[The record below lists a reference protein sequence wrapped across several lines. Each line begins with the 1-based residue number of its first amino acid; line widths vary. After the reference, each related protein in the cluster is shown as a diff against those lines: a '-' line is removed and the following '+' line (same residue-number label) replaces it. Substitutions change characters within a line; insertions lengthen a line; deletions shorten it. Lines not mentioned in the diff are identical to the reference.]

1 MNLMKYWKGAKMI
14 TNKINAKKIV
24 TTANGH
30 D

>member
-24 TTANGH
+24 TSANGH

>member
-14 TNKINAKKIV
+14 INKINAKKIV
-24 TTANGH
+24 TTANGY